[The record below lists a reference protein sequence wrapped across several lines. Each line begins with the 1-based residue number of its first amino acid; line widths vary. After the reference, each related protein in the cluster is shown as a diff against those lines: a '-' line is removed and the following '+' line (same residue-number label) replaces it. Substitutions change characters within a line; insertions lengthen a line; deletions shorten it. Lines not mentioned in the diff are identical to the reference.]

1 LSRAPDGDSVVIQS
15 FNEHETHN
23 SLIFIHRKRFHLN
36 KVELEKV
43 AREACEDEYKD
54 YLVYSELAKHNKG
67 KNHKFDEVFSQLANT
82 EKKHYDFW
90 KKFSVGKEP
99 ATSKWGSRFIIFISL
114 LFGITFAIKFLEK
127 HETKTIEKYKSVAHL
142 IPEED
147 KAFFAGMII
156 EEEKHEHDFRND
168 IQSSYVKYIS
178 FVILGLADAIVEIS
192 GIHAGSLGIYDST
205 RLTGLAGIV
214 AGAAASIA
222 MASAAYAQAKQ
233 GFSGS
238 ASISAA
244 FTGISYFAS
253 AVVLATPYFLTDNM
267 IGAVFASIT
276 FAVIILA
283 VTNYYNSV
291 ITEKSF
297 IRDFAEMI
305 SITFGATIVLYLLG
319 QFIRSYFGI
328 TV

>member
-1 LSRAPDGDSVVIQS
+1 MSQTALA
-15 FNEHETHN
+15 
-23 SLIFIHRKRFHLN
+23 
-36 KVELEKV
+36 KV
-43 AREACEDEYKD
+43 AREGCQDEYKD
-54 YLVYSELAKHNKG
+54 YLVYSELAKSNKG
-67 KNHKFDEVFSQLANT
+67 KNNEFSKIFSNLAIT
-82 EKKHYDFW
+82 EKAHYDFW
-90 KKFSVGKEP
+90 KKFSAKKEP
-99 ATSKWGSRFIIFISL
+99 RTSKWGARLIIFVSL
-114 LFGITFAIKFLEK
+114 LFGTTFAIKFLEK
-127 HETKTIEKYKSVAHL
+127 HEAGSIKKYKAVAHL

-147 KAFFAGMII
+147 KAFFANMII

-238 ASISAA
+238 ASVSAA
-244 FTGISYFAS
+244 FTGVSYFAS
-253 AVVLATPYFLTDNM
+253 AVALATPYFLTENM
-267 IGAVFASIT
+267 IGAVSASIT
-276 FAVIILA
+276 FAIIILA

-297 IRDFAEMI
+297 IRDFAEMVG
-305 SITFGATIVLYLLG
+305 ITFGATIALYILG
-319 QFIRSYFGI
+319 QIIRSYFGI

>member
-1 LSRAPDGDSVVIQS
+1 LSQ
-15 FNEHETHN
+15 
-23 SLIFIHRKRFHLN
+23 
-36 KVELEKV
+36 VELDKV
-43 AREACEDEYKD
+43 AREGCKDEYMD
-54 YLVYSELAKHNKG
+54 YLVYSELAKSNKG
-67 KNHKFDEVFSQLANT
+67 KNHEFSKIFSDLAIT
-82 EKKHYDFW
+82 EKKHWDFW
-90 KKFSVGKEP
+90 KKYSASKEP
-99 ATSKWGSRFIIFISL
+99 RTSKWGARLIVLISL
-114 LFGITFAIKFLEK
+114 LFGTTFAIKFLEK
-127 HETKTIEKYKSVAHL
+127 HEAGSIKKYRAVAHL

-147 KAFFAGMII
+147 KTFFANMII

-168 IQSSYVKYIS
+168 IQSSYIKYIS

-205 RLTGLAGIV
+205 RLTGFAGII

-238 ASISAA
+238 ASVSAA
-244 FTGISYFAS
+244 FTGVSYFVS
-253 AVVLATPYFLTDNM
+253 AVVLATPYFLTENM
-267 IGAVFASIT
+267 ITAVSASIT

-291 ITEKSF
+291 ISEKSF
-297 IRDFAEMI
+297 IRDFAEMVG
-305 SITFGATIVLYLLG
+305 ITFGATIALYVLG
-319 QFIRSYFGI
+319 QLIRSYFGI